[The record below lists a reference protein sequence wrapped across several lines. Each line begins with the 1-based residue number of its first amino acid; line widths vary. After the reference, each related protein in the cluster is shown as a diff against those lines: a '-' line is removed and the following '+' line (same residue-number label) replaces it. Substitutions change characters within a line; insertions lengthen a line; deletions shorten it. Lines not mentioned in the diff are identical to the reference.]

1 MGNLEISKRKKK
13 RIDPTSMPVVDP
25 IKFIPNGTGAVMGAG
40 SLRPAKARAGLFQG
54 RCLTWIALP
63 HSKLVILELF
73 IKSGKDGTETPAV
86 SLFTRHTLPCCG
98 HSSHGQGTKHS
109 ICTWYR
115 YALAK
120 PASILAL
127 SYKNTLCL
135 FFIITKCGC
144 SSLLPIR

>member
-1 MGNLEISKRKKK
+1 
-13 RIDPTSMPVVDP
+13 V
-25 IKFIPNGTGAVMGAG
+25 GAG

-54 RCLTWIALP
+54 RCLTWMALP

-73 IKSGKDGTETPAV
+73 IKSGKDSTGTPPV
-86 SLFTRHTLPCCG
+86 SLFT
-98 HSSHGQGTKHS
+98 QGTASHAVVPHRSAMGPSIGPKHS

-127 SYKNTLCL
+127 SYKNTV
-135 FFIITKCGC
+135 FVFNYYKMWVQFITPH
-144 SSLLPIR
+144 SLD